1 MLYCLRVRL
10 KSEIWVHA
18 FLRRSFV
25 NGLYGAVLRK
35 GAAEAGAVY
44 VVINHLDGTVKVLG
58 PPPGSAID
66 EAGERIWSE
75 VVPPVTSAAA
85 VTPFIEK
92 LTKFDPDIWVVE
104 VEDRSGSAGLSV
116 LKSE

>member
-1 MLYCLRVRL
+1 MRL

-35 GAAEAGAVY
+35 GAAEAGAIY
-44 VVINHLDGTVKVLG
+44 VVVNRLDGTVKVLG

-66 EAGERIWSE
+66 ELGERLWSE
-75 VVPPVTSAAA
+75 VIPPVTSAADIA
-85 VTPFIEK
+85 SFIQRLAE
-92 LTKFDPDIWVVE
+92 FDPDIWVVE
-104 VEDRSGSAGLSV
+104 VEDRTGTAGLSV
-116 LKSE
+116 LAVE